1 MSNALAKVPVRDMDA
16 QSWHAMKDQ
25 AAMLVKSGFLPPAI
39 NTPEK
44 AVALMLKGRELGV
57 PAMYAISNIHVINGK
72 PVCSAELMLALVQRD
87 HGHDAIRVAETT
99 NERCVIEYKQW
110 GKVADYAFTIQDAA
124 TAGLTQKGGNWKA
137 YPAAMLRARAISA
150 VCRMA
155 FPASIAGM
163 YTPDELGAAVTVNH
177 DGEVVAYDNMK
188 SDEQPGGYENF
199 ATDGQ
204 LVDAE
209 YVVEHDNIVDAETG
223 EIVGPEPESSAP
235 MIQSAH
241 PDPLSDGQK
250 KFIRDLQAEHGFSD
264 QQMGRWLSKLYGVTA
279 IEHLSKADARNLI
292 DRMKALKGSGG
303 GGK

>member
-1 MSNALAKVPVRDMDA
+1 MSNALAKVPVRDIDA
-16 QSWHAMKDQ
+16 GSWHAMKDQ

-57 PAMYAISNIHVINGK
+57 PAMYAISNIHIINGK

-99 NERCVIEYKQW
+99 NTQCVVEYKQW
-110 GKVADYAFTIQDAA
+110 GKVASYAFTIKDAEM
-124 TAGLTQKGGNWKA
+124 AGLTQKGGNWKA

-163 YTPDELGAAVTVNH
+163 YTPDELGAAVTINN

-188 SDEQPGGYENF
+188 SDVTTGGYENF

-204 LVDAE
+204 PVDAE

-223 EIVGPEPESSAP
+223 EIVGPEPESY
-235 MIQSAH
+235 AH

-250 KFIRDLQAEHGFSD
+250 KFILDLQAEHGFTD
-264 QQMGRWLSKLYGVTA
+264 QQMGQWLGKLYGVNSVD
-279 IEHLSKADARNLI
+279 HLSKADARNLL
-292 DRMKALKGSGG
+292 DRMKNLKSSGG
-303 GGK
+303 GK